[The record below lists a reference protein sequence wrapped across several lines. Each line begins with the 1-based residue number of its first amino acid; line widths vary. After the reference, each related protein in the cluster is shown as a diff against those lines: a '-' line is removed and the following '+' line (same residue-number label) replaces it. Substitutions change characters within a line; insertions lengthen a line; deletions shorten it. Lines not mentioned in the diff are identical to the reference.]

1 MSLSGGSVP
10 NSALASFIE
19 LDCFVALGG
28 GSVDLNAAPKIRGR
42 FFYLENLSFLYW
54 T

>member
-19 LDCFVALGG
+19 LDCFLALGG
-28 GSVDLNAAPKIRGR
+28 GSDDWNAAPDIRGR
-42 FFYLENLSFLYW
+42 FFELEKLSFL
-54 T
+54 